1 MKAKKVVPIIGVAAI
16 AALGAAGFL
25 KRDSLIYKLY
35 RKTYKHQMKK
45 ENITPFN

>member
-1 MKAKKVVPIIGVAAI
+1 MKPKKVMPIVGVAAI
-16 AALGAAGFL
+16 AALGAVGFL

-35 RKTYKHQMKK
+35 QKTYKHQMKK